1 MTRID
6 PPGPTVPALILGGH
20 LTGLGALRL
29 LAGRGVPA
37 SVVGPS
43 RRDMVVHSRWYR
55 PPPRELA
62 ETPDSGRLGDW
73 LSALPDGRAVL
84 LPCTDAWTRAVAG
97 LPTRIRERYPASVPA
112 RAVVE
117 DFVDKDRFR
126 GLTDRLDVPRPRC
139 VTLRDVRDLAGVT
152 DAEIESSF
160 LKPVD
165 SQLFS
170 SRFDRKG
177 FWVKDRADAERLVEL
192 AREAG
197 VGLMLQEWIPGDA
210 SHNLHIDSFV
220 DRHGTVAGV
229 VARRKIRRQPWLL
242 GNTSSAVTIPLSEVA
257 DPVAVTHRIIEA
269 VGHRGVFSA
278 EFKYDARDGR
288 FKILEVNARLFWY
301 VTHTAAAGLDLAW
314 MSYLDALELPVPRVS
329 TYRTGVYGLF
339 EINDAVAIRHAW
351 ASRSRQLGPVLRPW
365 LLGHRALFWWRDP
378 GPGVMEVQADL
389 ARRLARR
396 LGRPDSGLRRSGGQP
411 EDLPGSQEHK
421 AQPGGDR
428 DPADRG

>member
-1 MTRID
+1 MTPID

-20 LTGLGALRL
+20 LTGLGVLRL
-29 LAGRGVPA
+29 LAARDVPA
-37 SVVGPS
+37 SVVGVS

-62 ETPDSGRLGDW
+62 ETPESGRLGDW
-73 LSALPDGRAVL
+73 LSALPDERAVL

-97 LPTRIRERYPASVPA
+97 LPEAIRERFRASVPA
-112 RAVVE
+112 SPVVE
-117 DFVDKDRFR
+117 AFVDKDRFR
-126 GLTDRLDVPRPRC
+126 ALMARLDVPSPRC
-139 VTLRDVRDLAGVT
+139 LTLKDVRDLAGVT
-152 DAEIESSF
+152 EAEIESSF

-170 SRFDRKG
+170 SRFDGKG
-177 FWVKDRADAERLVEL
+177 FWVNDRADAVRLVEQ

-210 SHNLHIDSFV
+210 SHNIHIDSFV
-220 DRHGTVAGV
+220 DRHGTVAGI
-229 VARRKIRRQPWLL
+229 VARRKIRRHPWLL
-242 GNTSSAVTIPLSEVA
+242 GNTASAVTIPLSEVPE
-257 DPVAVTHRIIEA
+257 PVAVTLRIIEA

-314 MSYLDALELPVPRVS
+314 LSYLDALELPVPRQS
-329 TYRTGVYGLF
+329 TYHAGIYGLF
-339 EINDAVAIRHAW
+339 EINDAVALKHAW
-351 ASRSRQLGPVLRPW
+351 ASGSRPLGPVLRPW

-378 GPGVMEVQADL
+378 GPAMMEAHADL
-389 ARRLARR
+389 RRRVARR
-396 LGRPDSGLRRSGGQP
+396 LGRSNPGPRRSGGQTQN
-411 EDLPGSQEHK
+411 LPGSQEDE

-428 DPADRG
+428 DPADRA